1 MRILAFILLC
11 GVMFGLSGCGNVM
24 IGDNRYEEFAT
35 RMPEKGDG
43 LLNEDASKYYW
54 GDIRITTIPA
64 GLEVE
69 LYNNGKPAV
78 PRTYQAKRWETET
91 VGTVKQDGVGYTV
104 CMQSWANIKN
114 NGVDVSYEAADADC
128 RKDGIIT
135 ETTFATGTYIFN
147 EGLKDKTT
155 PTTARLYARTPEND
169 ASKYVLV
176 FKKNGKEIT
185 RREIKTHINW
195 WVYAD
200 LPMAM
205 PTALITLLSFPFE
218 MAWLNF
224 RTKDAHYAQTR
235 SYLTQG
241 DIEIDLTEEI
251 KKLGL

>member
-11 GVMFGLSGCGNVM
+11 GVMFGLSGCGGMM
-24 IGDNRYEEFAT
+24 IGNNEYDDGTRNRAPKQDGGLINGDN
-35 RMPEKGDG
+35 
-43 LLNEDASKYYW
+43 SKYYW

-69 LYNNGKPAV
+69 LYNRGKLAE
-78 PRTYQAKRWETET
+78 PREYEVERLTE
-91 VGTVKQDGVGYTV
+91 
-104 CMQSWANIKN
+104 
-114 NGVDVSYEAADADC
+114 
-128 RKDGIIT
+128 
-135 ETTFATGTYIFN
+135 ETTTTRIRGERGEYAYEICLAVEQKTGQDYKCDSTRSTTTQVYRTNTYSFN
-147 EGLKDKTT
+147 EGLRDKTT

-185 RREIKTHINW
+185 RREIKTYINW

-205 PTALITLLSFPFE
+205 PTAFITLLSFPFE

-224 RTKDAHYAQTR
+224 RTKDAHYTQTR